1 MKITIMINEF
11 IQLPYKIWK
20 NQSNQSFFYNDILY
34 VLIGL
39 KIIIY
44 FVQKLAI
51 K

>member
-11 IQLPYKIWK
+11 ICHTKYERI
-20 NQSNQSFFYNDILY
+20 NQINLFYNDILY

-44 FVQKLAI
+44 FMQKLAI

>member
-11 IQLPYKIWK
+11 ICHTKYERI
-20 NQSNQSFFYNDILY
+20 NQTIFFYNDILY

-39 KIIIY
+39 KIITY